1 MHDPTTIVFRPVP
14 LDRYAAR
21 VTSGV
26 AYLGGV
32 LVLPLLFAAI
42 SGFRWPGLMI
52 PTAFAAA
59 IALFLL
65 LAYAGQPTAYHIE
78 AHHLVIRRRWL
89 RAVRV
94 PLGDITG
101 VSLASMLANVP
112 RLRLRFAFNPGIFG
126 YQGPFDLVDYGRVFF
141 LATSRDHLVAVSRR
155 AAPTLILSPDRFQQF
170 LEVLD
175 EERRSPPPQAPSS
188 SVTRGSDGPK
198 GPPS

>member
-1 MHDPTTIVFRPVP
+1 MFRPVP
-14 LDRYAAR
+14 LDRYAVQ

-32 LVLPLLFAAI
+32 LVLPLLFATF

-65 LAYAGQPTAYHIE
+65 LAYAGQPTDYRIE
-78 AHHLVIRRRWL
+78 AYHLVIRRRWL

-94 PLGDITG
+94 PLGEITG

-112 RLRLRFAFNPGIFG
+112 RMGLRFAFNPGIFG

-141 LATSRDHLVAVSRR
+141 LATNREHLVAVSRR
-155 AAPTLILSPDRFQQF
+155 DAPSLILSPARFHQF
-170 LEVLD
+170 IEVLD
-175 EERRSPPPQAPSS
+175 EERRNPPPQVRS
-188 SVTRGSDGPK
+188 K
-198 GPPS
+198 G